1 MPSIE
6 LLPHLLRRI
15 QLSISQKKQM
25 RADAGR
31 TKLHEKEL
39 DQRDRD
45 HKLDKKVIARRY
57 DSKMA
62 LKTKEMNTTVI
73 ELKVLE
79 KRLPF
84 LLYIYNLLTFFHYS
98 ILIDVEGIRSEGA
111 H

>member
-25 RADAGR
+25 RADADR
-31 TKLHEKEL
+31 TKLHEKGL

-45 HKLDKKVIARRY
+45 HKFDKKVIAKRH

-62 LKTKEMNTTVI
+62 LKTKGMNTTVK
-73 ELKVLE
+73 ELKVLV
-79 KRLPF
+79 KRLP
-84 LLYIYNLLTFFHYS
+84 LLYFKYN
-98 ILIDVEGIRSEGA
+98 
-111 H
+111 